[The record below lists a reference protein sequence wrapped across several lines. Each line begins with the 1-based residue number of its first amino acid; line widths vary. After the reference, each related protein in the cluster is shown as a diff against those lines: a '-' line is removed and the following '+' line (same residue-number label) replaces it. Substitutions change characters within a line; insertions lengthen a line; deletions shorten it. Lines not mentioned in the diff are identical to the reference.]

1 MKAAAA
7 ALILMAVLFTAAV
20 LHGQYVDRLTEC
32 LTDLEASFPVKTAE
46 KLPSDPTIGKAET
59 VWQKADVLLSV
70 TVNARQRI
78 AVSTALRSVVC
89 YYENGTASDYEA
101 ARDLLREALFNLKRA
116 EEIGF
121 RGLF

>member
-20 LHGQYVDRLTEC
+20 LHGQYVDRLTC
-32 LTDLEASFPVKTAE
+32 DLTALEASFPVKTAE

-78 AVSTALRSVVC
+78 AISTALRSVVWVKYKIKDKEVFEKAYIYIEQ
-89 YYENGTASDYEA
+89 YY
-101 ARDLLREALFNLKRA
+101 
-116 EEIGF
+116 
-121 RGLF
+121 